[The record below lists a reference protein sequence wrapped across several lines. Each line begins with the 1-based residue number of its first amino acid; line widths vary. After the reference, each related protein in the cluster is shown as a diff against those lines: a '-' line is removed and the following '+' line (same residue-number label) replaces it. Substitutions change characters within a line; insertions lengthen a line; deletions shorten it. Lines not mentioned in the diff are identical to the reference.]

1 MTEIFIRSKNG
12 NICLIHS
19 GTYLFNP
26 FENTFNTP
34 GISFNLPGAG
44 AANQSRNIYGFIFFL
59 TLPIFALLEREGEGS
74 RKSCNMPCTFCIFIY
89 KFNSYLGG
97 TLYL

>member
-19 GTYLFNP
+19 GTYLFSP
-26 FENTFNTP
+26 FENTFDTP

-44 AANQSRNIYGFIFFL
+44 AANPSRKIYGFIFF
-59 TLPIFALLEREGEGS
+59 FNVAH
-74 RKSCNMPCTFCIFIY
+74 FCLAG
-89 KFNSYLGG
+89 KGG
-97 TLYL
+97 GG